1 MKRRVKRIVELML
14 LVVCIIMLSGSFTS
28 VKASSNT
35 FERNEKLVLMINEKL
50 GQGSYT
56 YEYLLDFEN
65 ENRYILVKGDNCY
78 LIFDTVLEDYVE
90 FSRTDNPFYD
100 ELNQNCEKV
109 YLAPTYYFYKDN
121 GVTYDLYDN
130 RQLTLTDINE
140 YRLFEQDLE
149 NAYYQTKA
157 FENGNKSGEDDPVYI
172 TNRYY
177 FDNLRYNIGS
187 NTTTLFSGSCSYVA
201 LGMLLAYY
209 DSIEN
214 DNVIAEMYDVTSTK
228 AFSSYSAID
237 VADYTASPGINDV
250 FHAFLIQYGRNLG
263 LTGTDS
269 NSIAVSDM
277 DELFEEYFEDRNLSI
292 TTHTTGLFTNK
303 KNFCK
308 SAINSDNPVLIAI
321 SGTDT
326 SIDPDDIDHAV
337 VGDGY
342 DSSGI
347 YAHFGWKYNYHTNTN
362 INNYTIN
369 KAFYITFDSTH
380 SHSDNYLW
388 TYSGCN
394 GTICPCGN
402 KTCNHGSYYYNQFN
416 MIRHKKICNACGH
429 QQNENHHFQNVGGD
443 QVCSDCGYTEANHT
457 HSYLYSWKSYTQH
470 RATCLCGDMHDE
482 IHVVPA
488 GSFQNGE
495 QYATCLLCGGQA
507 TIGIVYPA
515 GFVSDSSTL
524 TNSVGLVL
532 FNRIYA
538 LINNKKEE

>member
-1 MKRRVKRIVELML
+1 MKLRLKRTVELML
-14 LVVCIIMLSGSFTS
+14 LVVCIVMLSGSFTS

-35 FERNEKLVLMINEKL
+35 FERNENLVLMVNEKL

-78 LIFDTVLEDYVE
+78 LIFDTVLDDYVE

-130 RQLTLTDINE
+130 RQLTLAEINE

-157 FENGNKSGEDDPVYI
+157 VENGEKSGEDDPVYI

-187 NTTTLFSGSCSYVA
+187 NTSTSFSGSCAYVA
-201 LGMLLAYY
+201 SGMLLAYY

-250 FHAFLIQYGRNLG
+250 FHSFLIQYGRNLG
-263 LTGTDS
+263 LTGSDS

-277 DELFEEYFEDRNLSI
+277 DDLFEEYFEDRNLSV

-308 SAINSDNPVLIAI
+308 SAINSDNPVIISI

-326 SIDPDDIDHAV
+326 SIDPDNLNHAV
-337 VGDGY
+337 VGYGY

-380 SHSDNYLW
+380 SHSNNYLW

-402 KTCNHGSYYYNQFN
+402 KTCSHGSYYYNQFN
-416 MIRHKKICNACGH
+416 ALIHKKICNACGH
-429 QQNENHHFQNVGGD
+429 QQNENHHFQNVGGN
-443 QVCSDCGYTEANHT
+443 QVCSDCGYIETDHT
-457 HSYLYSWKSYTQH
+457 HNYLYVWKSYTQH
-470 RATCLCGDMHDE
+470 RATCLCGDMYDE

-488 GSFQNGE
+488 GSFQNGQ

-507 TIGIVYPA
+507 TIGIVYPE
-515 GFVSDSSTL
+515 GFVSDDLFSS
-524 TNSVGLVL
+524 NNIGSVLL
-532 FNRIYA
+532 KRIYA
-538 LINNKKEE
+538 LIHNEREE